1 VKFRALLVA
10 ALALAPDQV
19 FAQQVD
25 DRARAAARTL
35 AEDGV
40 NALQSGDTDS
50 AVDKLERAYALVK
63 LPTVGLWAA
72 RALVKSGKLVS
83 AAERY
88 NEVARYTGPP
98 DARQDQAKRDAIREH
113 DEMLPRIPSA
123 TIVLDGAK
131 AGDVA
136 VTIDGEPVQAVLV
149 GTAIPVDPKHHVAR
163 ATKNAG
169 GEAAE
174 QPFDVAEGKK
184 VTVTL
189 KFGAAG
195 APASAPVATAPG
207 SVAASTTVVSP
218 DTTTDATADSGG
230 SKFWNTQRTIGV
242 AVGGAGVVAAVVSG
256 IFTAG
261 ALSKKS
267 DAEDAGCKDGN
278 CTSQKGVDLLGD
290 ARSSGNVATITGI
303 AGIAMIGAG
312 VVLFVTAPSP
322 SGGTVGL
329 APAVLP
335 GGGFM
340 TARGTF

>member
-10 ALALAPDQV
+10 ALALAPDLA

-50 AVDKLERAYALVK
+50 AVDKLERAYAIVK

-72 RALVKSGKLVS
+72 RALVKAGRLVNAS
-83 AAERY
+83 ERY
-88 NEVARYTGPP
+88 NEVTRWSGAP
-98 DARQDQAKRDAIREH
+98 DSRQDQAKADAAREN
-113 DEMLPRIPSA
+113 DALAPRIPSA
-123 TIVLDGAK
+123 TLVIDGAQTSEASVSLDGEA
-131 AGDVA
+131 VA
-136 VTIDGEPVQAVLV
+136 SALV
-149 GTAIPVDPKHHVAR
+149 GTAIPVDPRHHVAR
-163 ATKNAG
+163 ATRG
-169 GEAAE
+169 TEVAE
-174 QPFDVAEGKK
+174 QQFDVAESQR

-189 KFGAAG
+189 KFGGGAAPP
-195 APASAPVATAPG
+195 PATTTTG
-207 SVAASTTVVSP
+207 TTTTVVNPSA
-218 DTTTDATADSGG
+218 TTDAAADTGG
-230 SKFWNTQRTIGV
+230 SKFWNTQRTVGV

-267 DAEDAGCKDGN
+267 DAKDAGCNDDGA
-278 CTSQKGVDLLGD
+278 CTSQKGVDLLSD
-290 ARSSGNVATITGI
+290 ARSSGTVATITGI

-312 VVLFVTAPSP
+312 VVLFVTAPSSS
-322 SGGTVGL
+322 SGATVGL
-329 APAVLP
+329 STAPLP
-335 GGGFM
+335 GGGFL

>member
-50 AVDKLERAYALVK
+50 AVDKLERAYAIVK

-72 RALVKSGKLVS
+72 RALVKSGKLVN

-88 NEVARYTGPP
+88 NEVSRYTGAP
-98 DARQDQAKRDAIREH
+98 DARQDQAKRDAMREH
-113 DEMLPRIPSA
+113 DELLPRIPSA
-123 TIVLDGAK
+123 ILVLDGAL
-131 AGDVA
+131 AADVA
-136 VTIDGEPVQAVLV
+136 VTIDGEPVQAALV
-149 GTAIPVDPKHHVAR
+149 GTALPVDPRHHVAR

-174 QPFDVAEGKK
+174 QPFDAAEGQK

-189 KFGAAG
+189 KFGAG
-195 APASAPVATAPG
+195 ATTPVATTT
-207 SVAASTTVVSP
+207 VAATTVVSP

-230 SKFWNTQRTIGV
+230 GGKFWNTQRTIGV

-267 DAEDAGCKDGN
+267 DAEDSGCKDGN

-303 AGIAMIGAG
+303 AGLAMIGAG

-322 SGGTVGL
+322 SSGAVAL

-340 TARGTF
+340 SARGTF